1 MSNWNEFKKEH
12 YQQKYSITYGQG
24 MIDFAPESMDDVRG
38 GSFKSYDEY
47 LEVQRNSCGQARRY
61 FELAYYAPAM
71 DMHFRGTI
79 DRVDAEKAKIVF
91 KRIAIS
97 GIYRDGIGFYGKED
111 HVWMNLAGFETFQ
124 AGDSVEFFAD
134 VYRYMRHGKGK
145 LIDYALENPSDIK
158 KIDAY
163 QVPTDQDLV
172 DQQIRQLVCETC
184 RYYDQCFLGN
194 CVADPDEVQKR
205 IDLLKS
211 FQPGKFTPFT
221 VMLAYELEYR
231 FMGKNGTINIKEND
245 PHKNEMIRLVEICN
259 SQPVYY
265 SGNPQ
270 EALMR
275 MISPEKPRIYIE

>member
-1 MSNWNEFKKEH
+1 MDKWNDFKREH

-38 GSFKSYDEY
+38 DSFRSYDEY
-47 LEVQRNSCGQARRY
+47 LDVQKNSCGQARRY
-61 FELAYYAPAM
+61 FELAYYEPAM

-79 DRVDAEKAKIVF
+79 DRVDVEKAKIVF

-111 HVWMNLAGFETFQ
+111 HVWMDLAGFEAFQ
-124 AGDSVEFFAD
+124 AGDSAEFFAD
-134 VYRYMRHGKGK
+134 VYRYMRHGNGK
-145 LIDYALENPSDIK
+145 LIDYALENPCDIK
-158 KIDAY
+158 KIDGY

-184 RYYDQCFLGN
+184 RYYDNCFFGN
-194 CVADPDEVQKR
+194 CIADPDKVQKR
-205 IDLLKS
+205 IDLLKRY
-211 FQPGKFTPFT
+211 QPGKFTPFT

-231 FMGKNGTINIKEND
+231 FMSKNGAINIKEND
-245 PHKNEMIRLVEICN
+245 PHKDEMIKLVEICS
-259 SQPVYY
+259 SQPPYY

-270 EALMR
+270 EAMMR